1 MIVDPD
7 IPQCDF
13 LFGIGDNGPFIF
25 PFLPQLPVMLH
36 VAHAQHLIEQPFREI
51 GGVHHGRMVPAGND
65 LIGPLDTPHLIRI
78 QQLTLRQTDALG
90 AGRRGEPPVTGR
102 ELVAGCGVAAQL
114 VRHFPQGFRV
124 VALQVGPDL
133 AVALDGVG
141 DIVAVLFLEL
151 VEPLHIESVAHPA
164 SRRHGEFVRHIADGG
179 EIPELIQ
186 QEIHPPLQPPAPAI
200 RRLRQKLI
208 LLGHNER
215 GNRVKGG
222 FLVRQDHKERLLFAP
237 QIRKGKITGMG
248 NRINGFRGKQ
258 PQGGEGGGVKAAS
271 GAGRSHIGDGEQ
283 RPRRVR
289 WRLLFQI
296 LQQGHFVPNGAAH
309 LGNEPIH
316 IRHILK
322 LRPLLVIAHHAED
335 GGGDDGTL
343 AVGPDFLAL
352 RLAHQ
357 IVGQIPGQH
366 FRPVCV
372 ALVDGVDNRLK
383 QIVTHTLGR
392 VLEVQHQHLISQF
405 F

>member
-13 LFGIGDNGPFIF
+13 LFCISDNGPFVF

-124 VALQVGPDL
+124 VALQIGPYL

-222 FLVRQDHKERLLFAP
+222 FLVRQDHKERLLFAS

-248 NRINGFRGKQ
+248 NGVDGFRGKQ
-258 PQGGEGGGVKAAS
+258 AQGGKGRGVKAAS
-271 GAGRSHIGDGEQ
+271 GAGWGHIGDG
-283 RPRRVR
+283 
-289 WRLLFQI
+289 
-296 LQQGHFVPNGAAH
+296 
-309 LGNEPIH
+309 
-316 IRHILK
+316 
-322 LRPLLVIAHHAED
+322 
-335 GGGDDGTL
+335 
-343 AVGPDFLAL
+343 
-352 RLAHQ
+352 
-357 IVGQIPGQH
+357 
-366 FRPVCV
+366 
-372 ALVDGVDNRLK
+372 
-383 QIVTHTLGR
+383 
-392 VLEVQHQHLISQF
+392 
-405 F
+405 